1 MINKDKTNVIKAL
14 HKKPV
19 NQSLKDKSNR
29 HFDDPKHSLI
39 NIQGI
44 GNARIQTE
52 AGDIQFEDS
61 LAILPNDGQANEIE
75 AELRANAT
83 HPAQV
88 HRIERERHNNSKI
101 HRYFFSSPAKGWPQF
116 DNDGTIIKETTPRNE

>member
-1 MINKDKTNVIKAL
+1 MTIEDSIITAI

-29 HFDDPKHSLI
+29 HFKDPTHSLI
-39 NIQGI
+39 NVQGI

-61 LAILPNDGQANEIE
+61 IAVLPNDGQANEIE

-88 HRIERERHNNSKI
+88 HRVERPYYNNSET
-101 HRYFFSSPAKGWPQF
+101 HRYHFGYSPVFAKAWGRIF
-116 DNDGTIIKETTPRNE
+116 EDKE